1 MSADYWEDLK
11 EEICTQLLIGK
22 ENGEAELETMARIV
36 WSERQTCV
44 SSIISEQLRQAAVA
58 ALVVEETV
66 TSSIDQEC
74 EGSLPKGKLQT
85 WRCSSSSFSTHVRA
99 KLLAMTGY
107 VAMRSASMAL

>member
-1 MSADYWEDLK
+1 MSTDYWKDLK

-22 ENGEAELETMARIV
+22 ENGETELETMARIV

-74 EGSLPKGKLQT
+74 EGSRPKGKLLR
-85 WRCSSSSFSTHVRA
+85 WRTRSRSMNASAFATGLDVPVSTP
-99 KLLAMTGY
+99 
-107 VAMRSASMAL
+107 

>member
-44 SSIISEQLRQAAVA
+44 SHAVGLDG
-58 ALVVEETV
+58 ALA
-66 TSSIDQEC
+66 
-74 EGSLPKGKLQT
+74 
-85 WRCSSSSFSTHVRA
+85 RA
-99 KLLAMTGY
+99 GGTLFA
-107 VAMRSASMAL
+107 